1 MRQRNTGG
9 GEGTETSIASI
20 SFAPAARHRSPSERA
35 LPFYST
41 GKPVLPVANL
51 PVRTSG
57 LPRSPNRVG
66 AEPAFLG
73 WGEEKMGLF
82 PRSHPGGDG
91 EEDVHG
97 WQASGPG
104 PAPTPCGSIPELGL
118 GAEQDPAARCVSA
131 CKKWKRVGWGRWRGG
146 SFGCQHER
154 EGKSRRV

>member
-1 MRQRNTGG
+1 
-9 GEGTETSIASI
+9 
-20 SFAPAARHRSPSERA
+20 
-35 LPFYST
+35 
-41 GKPVLPVANL
+41 
-51 PVRTSG
+51 
-57 LPRSPNRVG
+57 
-66 AEPAFLG
+66 
-73 WGEEKMGLF
+73 MGLF